1 MKNYQRIKKQRVHDF
16 IMFKNGI
23 NHNTIK
29 KKTSGISNLLN
40 FIIWNIMFF
49 SLFPLAS
56 ASIASFV
63 DIDYVSHTDLYDA
76 ILNTFFPIFF
86 VIFLNASG
94 KDGSIKNIVL
104 PLLDDVL
111 YNMITWVI
119 PFVVSFAYDDLMSI
133 KIFSIINMCLHLICA
148 FLVII
153 KGKRIGYFAGDHY
166 DYNYEETFFGSI
178 FFFLTLFPVLVIPI
192 FWIITITH
200 KHIFNSIS
208 IIFLILFGICLVSF
222 VLFIIVI
229 IIEDMGGMT
238 QMVAWRIYY
247 VLSIICFYFPNILQT
262 LLITLFWPINF
273 YFVKACVFIL
283 ILSLTRNVSY
293 FVDKIPGNF
302 LATSTTMTQFFIKA
316 FTTKKIKENIK
327 GAQISIEEMQ
337 EKILKIDGMQ
347 TKIDKIDEIQA
358 TMQTTTH
365 TTIDDMQK
373 TMQTKMDEIQKIMDE
388 IKTSVEETKKNSIKG

>member
-1 MKNYQRIKKQRVHDF
+1 MKNYQRIKKQNVHDF

-111 YNMITWVI
+111 YNIITWVI
-119 PFVVSFAYDDLMSI
+119 PLVVSFAYDDLMSI
-133 KIFSIINMCLHLICA
+133 KIFSIINMCLHVFCA
-148 FLVII
+148 VLAII
-153 KGKRIGYFAGDHY
+153 RGKRVGYFAGDH
-166 DYNYEETFFGSI
+166 DDEVFFGSI
-178 FFFLTLFPVLVIPI
+178 FFFLIFFPVLVIPI
-192 FWIITITH
+192 FWIIIITY
-200 KHIFNSIS
+200 KHTFDSIS
-208 IIFLILFGICLVSF
+208 VIFISLFGICLVS
-222 VLFIIVI
+222 LMLTIIVI
-229 IIEDMGGMT
+229 MT
-238 QMVAWRIYY
+238 TDWDSVAVQQSKSHR
-247 VLSIICFYFPNILQT
+247 LHALAIICFYFPNILQT

-283 ILSLTRNVSY
+283 VLSLTRNVSY
-293 FVDKIPGNF
+293 FVDKVPGNF
-302 LATSTTMTQFFIKA
+302 LATSTTLTQCGIRSYA
-316 FTTKKIKENIK
+316 TKDIKETIK
-327 GAQISIEEMQ
+327 GTQISIEEMQ

-373 TMQTKMDEIQKIMDE
+373 TMQTKIDEIQKIMDE
-388 IKTSVEETKKNSIKG
+388 IKTSVEETKKNSTKG

>member
-1 MKNYQRIKKQRVHDF
+1 MQRVHDF

-29 KKTSGISNLLN
+29 KKASGISNLLN

-119 PFVVSFAYDDLMSI
+119 PLVVSFAYDDLMNI
-133 KIFSIINMCLHLICA
+133 KIFSIINMCLHVFCA
-148 FLVII
+148 VFAII
-153 KGKRIGYFAGDHY
+153 KWKRINYND
-166 DYNYEETFFGSI
+166 DYNDDLFLSI
-178 FFFLTLFPVLVIPI
+178 ILFLIIFPVLVIPI
-192 FWIITITH
+192 FWIIIITH
-200 KHIFNSIS
+200 KHTFDSIP

-222 VLFIIVI
+222 VLI
-229 IIEDMGGMT
+229 IITLITQDLKDMT
-238 QMVAWRIYY
+238 RRIIYT
-247 VLSIICFYFPNILQT
+247 LFIICFYVPNILQT

-273 YFVKACVFIL
+273 YFVKACVFVL

-293 FVDKIPGNF
+293 FADKVPGNF
-302 LATSTTMTQFFIKA
+302 LATSTTLTQCGIRSTLKGNKKA
-316 FTTKKIKENIK
+316 ILKVT
-327 GAQISIEEMQ
+327 QISIEEMHEKQ
-337 EKILKIDGMQ
+337 ETMQ
-347 TKIDKIDEIQA
+347 TKIDEIDK
-358 TMQTTTH
+358 MQTTMQKTTQ

-373 TMQTKMDEIQKIMDE
+373 TMQAKIDEIQKIMNE
-388 IKTSVEETKKNSIKG
+388 IKTSVEETK